1 MDEQNEKALL
11 DSVAS
16 PLRAFLIEVHEVYKE
31 VLDVGFPS
39 DVAGM
44 VVSDMISVGIAAR
57 SGVSPDEQINYSID
71 GDADYQ
77 YDEEYYEDE
86 EEFDIDNDEGDTP
99 KDDRE

>member
-16 PLRAFLIEVHEVYKE
+16 PLRAFLIEVHEVYQE

-44 VVSDMISVGIAAR
+44 VVSDMISNGIAAR
-57 SGVSPDEQINYSID
+57 SGASPDQQVNYSLD
-71 GDADYQ
+71 
-77 YDEEYYEDE
+77 DEEYEYDDAYYDDEDE
-86 EEFDIDNDEGDTP
+86 FDEPNDEGDTP
-99 KDDRE
+99 KDERE

>member
-16 PLRAFLIEVHEVYKE
+16 PLRAFLIEVHEVYQE

-44 VVSDMISVGIAAR
+44 VVSDMISNGIAAR
-57 SGVSPDEQINYSID
+57 TGHSPDEQTTYTID
-71 GDADYQ
+71 GDSDYE
-77 YDEEYYEDE
+77 YDDEYYDDED
-86 EEFDIDNDEGDTP
+86 EFDIDNDEGDTP
-99 KDDRE
+99 KDERE